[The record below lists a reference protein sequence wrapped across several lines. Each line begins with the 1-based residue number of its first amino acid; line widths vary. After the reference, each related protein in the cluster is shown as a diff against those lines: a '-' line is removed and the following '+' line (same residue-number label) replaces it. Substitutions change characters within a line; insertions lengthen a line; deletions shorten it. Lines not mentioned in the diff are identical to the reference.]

1 MPKLS
6 DIRRIIPEDVDSK
19 STPIEIVETVAGSYN
34 DFADEIYQVINGQLD
49 FDNMARAK
57 VSIDISFDSTGKP
70 IGNSN
75 ILTNLSFVSMLYI
88 GKIQNVTNSAVRI
101 TQVPYLDWSYQG
113 NGNIKLNY
121 GVGFTANTNYKLTL
135 ELVQ

>member
-19 STPIEIVETVAGSYN
+19 STPIDIVETIAGSYN
-34 DFADEIYQVINGQLD
+34 DFADEIYQVVNGQLD

-57 VSIDISFDSTGKP
+57 VSIDISFDSTGRP
-70 IGNSN
+70 IGNTN
-75 ILTNLSFVSMLYI
+75 VVTNLSFVSMLYI
-88 GKIQNVTNSAVRI
+88 GKIQNVTNAAVRI

-113 NGNIKLNY
+113 NGNIKINY
-121 GVGFTANTNYKLTL
+121 GVGFTANTKYKLTL